1 MNAQIP
7 AINQTIAVEYL
18 KSFFP
23 TIRQEIAQLK
33 NNFAGTIQA
42 TVNYLKNLVREAKIN
57 IIKHH
62 IKLIDWLY
70 RNANVE
76 VRIMIENLFIRSFES
91 FRKLSKTSH
100 WKQIY
105 EYMPI
110 EFQQIYLNHTK
121 LDEIMFKK
129 K

>member
-18 KSFFP
+18 KFFFP

-33 NNFAGTIQA
+33 HNFAATIQA
-42 TVNYLKNLVREAKIN
+42 TVNYVKNLVREAKIN

-70 RNANVE
+70 RNGNVE

-110 EFQQIYLNHTK
+110 EFQQIYMNHIK